1 MAMGRKKSVVVQ
13 GHYREDGTYVQPH
26 TRIVESAIDE
36 GRVDT
41 VRGSDWSP
49 LDGLEEGDPYYSD
62 HIAGDSWDM
71 DIQDVDFGPN
81 GLLNN
86 TSRWDGVPA
95 VRNAHVDGSVKFLG
109 ESTIEG
115 GSYAGELTT
124 MRTNLNNNRFGEGSK
139 VDVRGCDWRDVS
151 VRPGGDVFSS
161 GVDMDNVKFM
171 GMLRVEKHGSINSPD
186 NSPSVTNTRIA
197 STKGKGGEVSLNKS
211 TVDNSAIKLGGGSRM
226 SLRGVNLSDS
236 YLQVPPGKSVSIS
249 QSDGSVA
256 RDIQDAQVM
265 GRKGINGDDD
275 NVCLVVAREKG
286 SSTPQDSL
294 YVYSSI
300 GEHKMTLNEDGD
312 YAPETPPG
320 VPMWQNGMSPE
331 KATRMLSKAASDY
344 AKRVWG
350 QN

>member
-1 MAMGRKKSVVVQ
+1 MGRKKSVVVH

-26 TRIVESAIDE
+26 TRIVESAVDD
-36 GRVDT
+36 GRVDA

-49 LDGLEEGDPYYSD
+49 LDGLEEGEPHYSD

-71 DIQDVDFGPN
+71 DIQDVDFGPK

-86 TSRWDGVPA
+86 TSRWNGVPA
-95 VRNAHVDGSVKFLG
+95 VRNAQVDGSVKFLG

-124 MRTNLNNNRFGEGSK
+124 MKTNLNDNRFSEGSK
-139 VDVRGCDWRDVS
+139 VDVRACDWRDVS
-151 VRPGGDVFSS
+151 VRPGANVFSS

-171 GMLRVEKHGSINSPD
+171 GMSRVEKHGTINSPD
-186 NSPSVTNTRIA
+186 NSPSVTDTSIT
-197 STKGKGGEVSLNKS
+197 STKGKGGEVSLNRS
-211 TVDNSAIKLGGGSRM
+211 TVDNSIIKLGGGSRM

-249 QSDGSVA
+249 QSDSSVA

-265 GRKGINGDDD
+265 GRKGINGDAD

-286 SSTPQDSL
+286 SPTPQDSL
-294 YVYSSI
+294 YVYSGI
-300 GEHKMTLNEDGD
+300 GEHKMTLNEDGV
-312 YAPETPPG
+312 YTPETPPG

-331 KATRMLSKAASDY
+331 KASRMLSKAASDY
-344 AKRVWG
+344 AKKVWG
-350 QN
+350 EN